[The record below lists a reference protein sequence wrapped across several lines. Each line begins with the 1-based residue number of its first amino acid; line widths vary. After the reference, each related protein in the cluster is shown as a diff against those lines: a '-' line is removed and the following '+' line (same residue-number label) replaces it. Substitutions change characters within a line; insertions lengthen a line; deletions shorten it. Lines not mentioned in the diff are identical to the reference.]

1 MENSLSDI
9 FKRKKVIFE
18 KLLNFGFKFKNDLY
32 HYSKLIMNGSF
43 RIDININQSGEVNFK
58 VFDLS
63 TNDEYINYRF
73 EEQRGDFVN
82 LVREEI
88 KDTLFSIIDK
98 CFENETF
105 ISNQTNRLSKLIS
118 SKYGDTPEF
127 MWSKA
132 PGYGVFRNPINKK
145 WYALIMNIDKSKI
158 DNGSGE
164 VEIINL
170 KLDKNEVLNLLGKKG
185 YYKSYHMKKDD
196 WISIIL
202 DDTLSDEIIIK
213 YIDESHN
220 NISLDTINRVKSE
233 WLIPANPK
241 YYDLI
246 DAFKKSKIVLW
257 KQSTLINVGDI
268 VYLYVTAPYSEIK
281 YKCEVLKVDI
291 PYDYKNK
298 DLTVNKVM
306 QIKLLKE
313 FSHEFTLDKLKEYEI
328 NSIRGPRR
336 LNKDLS
342 KALNS

>member
-1 MENSLSDI
+1 MSMENSLSDI

-32 HYSKLIMNGSF
+32 HYSKLIMNGNF

-82 LVREEI
+82 LIREEI

-105 ISNQTNRLSKLIS
+105 ISNQANRLSKLIS

-127 MWSKA
+127 MWPKA

-185 YYKSYHMKKDD
+185 YYKS
-196 WISIIL
+196 
-202 DDTLSDEIIIK
+202 
-213 YIDESHN
+213 
-220 NISLDTINRVKSE
+220 
-233 WLIPANPK
+233 
-241 YYDLI
+241 
-246 DAFKKSKIVLW
+246 
-257 KQSTLINVGDI
+257 
-268 VYLYVTAPYSEIK
+268 
-281 YKCEVLKVDI
+281 
-291 PYDYKNK
+291 
-298 DLTVNKVM
+298 
-306 QIKLLKE
+306 
-313 FSHEFTLDKLKEYEI
+313 
-328 NSIRGPRR
+328 
-336 LNKDLS
+336 
-342 KALNS
+342 

>member
-1 MENSLSDI
+1 
-9 FKRKKVIFE
+9 
-18 KLLNFGFKFKNDLY
+18 
-32 HYSKLIMNGSF
+32 
-43 RIDININQSGEVNFK
+43 
-58 VFDLS
+58 
-63 TNDEYINYRF
+63 
-73 EEQRGDFVN
+73 
-82 LVREEI
+82 
-88 KDTLFSIIDK
+88 
-98 CFENETF
+98 
-105 ISNQTNRLSKLIS
+105 
-118 SKYGDTPEF
+118 
-127 MWSKA
+127 
-132 PGYGVFRNPINKK
+132 
-145 WYALIMNIDKSKI
+145 
-158 DNGSGE
+158 
-164 VEIINL
+164 
-170 KLDKNEVLNLLGKKG
+170 
-185 YYKSYHMKKDD
+185 MKKDD

-213 YIDESHN
+213 HIDESHN
-220 NISLDTINRVKSE
+220 NISLDTINRVKCE

-246 DAFKKSKIVLW
+246 DAFKKSKIILC

-313 FSHEFTLDKLKEYEI
+313 FSHEFTLDKLKKYEI